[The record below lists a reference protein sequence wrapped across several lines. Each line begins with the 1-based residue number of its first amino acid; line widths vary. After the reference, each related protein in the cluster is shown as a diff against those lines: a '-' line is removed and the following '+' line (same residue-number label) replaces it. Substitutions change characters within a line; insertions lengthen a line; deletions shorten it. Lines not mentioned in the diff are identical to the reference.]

1 MSWQH
6 NGTRYPNVIVVPEL
20 KLELELLEEY
30 AEISSS
36 GTRVV
41 GHVTSM

>member
-1 MSWQH
+1 V
-6 NGTRYPNVIVVPEL
+6 TVVSELKL

-41 GHVTSM
+41 GSCH